1 MQLSREALLRAYRQ
15 MKVIREFEERL
26 HTEIMTGEI
35 AGFTHLYC
43 GQEAVAVGVCEHL
56 SVEDKIVS
64 THRGHGHCLAK
75 GCDVDGMMKEIWGSR
90 DGLCNGKGGSMHIA
104 DADQGMLGANGIVGA
119 GAPIAVGAA
128 ISAKID
134 GKGKVAITFSGD
146 GACNQGTT
154 FEAMNLAVVTQA
166 PCIFVFENNHYSEHT
181 GVDYAVGTAMDI
193 ASRAEA
199 FGMKV
204 WRGGGAPVFSRCG
217 TMPGEAGQHHPGGG
231 PADGTDFFAVH
242 DTMREVL
249 EHVRAG
255 GGPAAVEY
263 DTERFFGHFEGDPQR
278 YRGPGEVE
286 RLRETRDCLK
296 NFRARVTSASLLS
309 DADLDALD
317 ADVMDAI
324 DAAVAAAR
332 AAARPT
338 AEDVLSDVYISY

>member
-15 MKVIREFEERL
+15 MKIIREFEERL
-26 HTEIMTGEI
+26 HTEIQTGEI

-56 SVEDKIVS
+56 GADDKIVS

-90 DGLCNGKGGSMHIA
+90 EGLCKGKGGSMHIA
-104 DADQGMLGANGIVGA
+104 DIDKGMLGANGIVGA

-128 ISAKID
+128 LAAKLD
-134 GKGKVAITFSGD
+134 GKGHIAIAFSGD

-154 FEAMNLAVVTQA
+154 FEAMNMAVVTKA
-166 PCIFVFENNHYSEHT
+166 PCIFVYENNHYSEHT
-181 GVDYAVGTAMDI
+181 GVDYAVGTQNDI

-204 WRGGGAPVFSRCG
+204 WR
-217 TMPGEAGQHHPGGG
+217 
-231 PADGTDFFAVH
+231 ADGTDFFAVH

-249 EHVRAG
+249 DYTRAG
-255 GGPAAVEY
+255 NGPAAVEF

-278 YRGPGEVE
+278 YRGKGELE
-286 RLRETRDCLK
+286 RIRETRDCLK
-296 NFRARVTSASLLS
+296 NFRASVTGASLLTAS
-309 DADLDALD
+309 DLDTVD
-317 ADVMDAI
+317 AEVLAEI
-324 DAAVAAAR
+324 EAAVVAAR
-332 AAARPT
+332 AADRPT
-338 AEDVLSDVYISY
+338 AADVLADVYISY